1 MKQITDKN
9 ITIEDIPA
17 FKQEAKQK
25 IEVQKVRLITT
36 AQDLVPFSSSTT
48 STITPLA
55 LITAPFRKGKAMTI
69 HAVVPPGTKAEI
81 CFPNGKRFHV
91 TAGSH
96 LLKGR
101 AF

>member
-1 MKQITDKN
+1 MKLRKMKLITDKN

-17 FKQEAKQK
+17 FKLEAKQK

-55 LITAPFRKGKAMTI
+55 LITAPFRKGKAMT
-69 HAVVPPGTKAEI
+69 VVQGVILGYNLVRKL
-81 CFPNGKRFHV
+81 R
-91 TAGSH
+91 
-96 LLKGR
+96 LLIKK
-101 AF
+101 